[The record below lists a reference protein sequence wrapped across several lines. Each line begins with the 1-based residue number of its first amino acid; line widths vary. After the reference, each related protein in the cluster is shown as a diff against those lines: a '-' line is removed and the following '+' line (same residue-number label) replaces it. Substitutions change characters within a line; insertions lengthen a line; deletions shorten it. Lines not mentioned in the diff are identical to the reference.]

1 MDSTPA
7 SSIQQN
13 QEEAAPAAAA
23 PRVIYRGKAGKMM
36 EVEQPIPADHAADA
50 NGLVG
55 EHEYGGEDY
64 YEDGMDMDSL
74 PVTQEDAWAVIR

>member
-1 MDSTPA
+1 
-7 SSIQQN
+7 
-13 QEEAAPAAAA
+13 
-23 PRVIYRGKAGKMM
+23 MM

-74 PVTQEDAWAVIR
+74 PVRRRMRGLSSGKIPL